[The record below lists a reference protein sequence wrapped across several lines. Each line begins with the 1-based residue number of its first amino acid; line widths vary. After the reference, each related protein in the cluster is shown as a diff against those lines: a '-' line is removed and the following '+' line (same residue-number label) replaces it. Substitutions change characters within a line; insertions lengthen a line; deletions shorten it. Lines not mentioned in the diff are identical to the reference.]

1 MAKSTIK
8 TDYSSEEIEG
18 LIEEFSSKLETLRI
32 RYEQYFVG
40 AEKKPPTQLRMDVAR
55 IMRLFEQL
63 SVTNSTNKFR
73 IRTLTQKF
81 TSYSTYWNRTQREI
95 EDGTYQRNVA
105 KAQREQERIKR
116 TEAQKK
122 SVPTTTARASKGATG
137 VADEA
142 EAFLASLGLTSSGF
156 DDDDMS
162 DTPPTPV
169 AAVTPQPTASRPT
182 IAPMP
187 GAPSTFIP
195 KMPNNA
201 TPQVQQTGY
210 AAKSMSIPQM
220 PGVAASP
227 SHFAQPIPSVPQMP
241 GVTRPPVPQMP
252 GVTRPAVPQMPV
264 ASQVPP
270 VANQRPAVPPMAAA
284 NQRPAVQTMT
294 AANQRPAVQPM
305 TAANQRPAVQP
316 MTAANQRP
324 AVQPMPAA
332 NQRPAVQPMTAAN
345 QRPAVQPIAAANQRP
360 AVHPT
365 TAANQRPAVH
375 PTTAANQRPA
385 VQPMTAANQRPAV
398 QPMTAANQRPL
409 SPSTQ
414 SNPTITRQP
423 SAQTTSAAR
432 PVVPQRSMTSGQRP
446 AISSHQPQV
455 SRSGIAPRITQ
466 RAVPQHTDD
475 KK

>member
-63 SVTNSTNKFR
+63 NVTNSTNKFR

-81 TSYSTYWNRTQREI
+81 TSYSTYWNRTLREI
-95 EDGTYQRNVA
+95 EDGTYKRHVA

-116 TEAQKK
+116 AEEHKK
-122 SVPTTTARASKGATG
+122 SAPTSTVRASKGAAG

-142 EAFLASLGLTSSGF
+142 EAFLASLGIASPGF

-169 AAVTPQPTASRPT
+169 AAVTPQQARPQ
-182 IAPMP
+182 ISPMP
-187 GAPSTFIP
+187 GTPTYLSPSTDP
-195 KMPNNA
+195 HQAA
-201 TPQVQQTGY
+201 TAY
-210 AAKSMSIPQM
+210 SIPQM
-220 PGVAASP
+220 PGAAR
-227 SHFAQPIPSVPQMP
+227 PSVPQMP
-241 GVTRPPVPQMP
+241 GTAQPSVPQMP
-252 GVTRPAVPQMPV
+252 
-264 ASQVPP
+264 
-270 VANQRPAVPPMAAA
+270 
-284 NQRPAVQTMT
+284 
-294 AANQRPAVQPM
+294 
-305 TAANQRPAVQP
+305 
-316 MTAANQRP
+316 AANQRP

-332 NQRPAVQPMTAAN
+332 NQRPAVQPM
-345 QRPAVQPIAAANQRP
+345 P
-360 AVHPT
+360 
-365 TAANQRPAVH
+365 
-375 PTTAANQRPA
+375 AANQRPA
-385 VQPMTAANQRPAV
+385 VQPMPAANQRPAV
-398 QPMTAANQRPL
+398 QPMPAANQRPAVQPMPAATPRHP

-414 SNPTITRQP
+414 SNPTIARQP

-432 PVVPQRSMTSGQRP
+432 PVVPQRTMPSGHRP
-446 AISSHQPQV
+446 SISSHQPQG
-455 SRSGIAPRITQ
+455 SRSGIAPRVNQ
-466 RAVPQHTDD
+466 RVVPHTPDE

>member
-63 SVTNSTNKFR
+63 NVTNSTNKFR

-81 TSYSTYWNRTQREI
+81 TSYSTYWNRTLREI
-95 EDGTYQRNVA
+95 EDGTYKRHVA

-116 TEAQKK
+116 AEEHKK
-122 SVPTTTARASKGATG
+122 SAPTSTVRASKGAAG

-142 EAFLASLGLTSSGF
+142 EAFLASLGIASPGF

-169 AAVTPQPTASRPT
+169 AAVTPQQARPQ
-182 IAPMP
+182 ISPMP
-187 GAPSTFIP
+187 GTPTYLSPSTDP
-195 KMPNNA
+195 HQAA
-201 TPQVQQTGY
+201 TAY
-210 AAKSMSIPQM
+210 SIPQM
-220 PGVAASP
+220 PGAAR
-227 SHFAQPIPSVPQMP
+227 PSVPQMP
-241 GVTRPPVPQMP
+241 GTAQPSVPQMP
-252 GVTRPAVPQMPV
+252 
-264 ASQVPP
+264 
-270 VANQRPAVPPMAAA
+270 
-284 NQRPAVQTMT
+284 
-294 AANQRPAVQPM
+294 
-305 TAANQRPAVQP
+305 
-316 MTAANQRP
+316 AANQRP

-332 NQRPAVQPMTAAN
+332 NQRPAVQPMPAATP
-345 QRPAVQPIAAANQRP
+345 R
-360 AVHPT
+360 HP
-365 TAANQRPAVH
+365 
-375 PTTAANQRPA
+375 
-385 VQPMTAANQRPAV
+385 
-398 QPMTAANQRPL
+398 

-414 SNPTITRQP
+414 SNPTIARQP

-432 PVVPQRSMTSGQRP
+432 PVVPQRTMPSGHRP
-446 AISSHQPQV
+446 SISSHQPQG
-455 SRSGIAPRITQ
+455 SRSGIAPRVNQ
-466 RAVPQHTDD
+466 RVVPHTPDE